1 MEPAGVIRLT
11 IESRKENVCLVGGA
25 VRGIADMLSFD
36 TISSYHLELC
46 VVEAVTNVAKHAYHS
61 EAGHFVE
68 IEILLYQDRLTMK
81 ICDSGDR
88 MDLSRIEPLA
98 FDPSKTETLPEHGMG
113 VFILKSIMDE
123 VRYDVVKGRNILTLT
138 KYVKKR
144 KGHAD

>member
-1 MEPAGVIRLT
+1 MIRLT
-11 IESRKENVCLVGGA
+11 IESRAENVSLIGGA

-61 EAGHFVE
+61 EAGHLVE
-68 IEILLYQDRLTMK
+68 VDILIYRDRLTVK

-88 MDLSRIEPLA
+88 MDLTKIEPLA
-98 FDPSKTETLPEHGMG
+98 FDPSEKASLPERGMG

-123 VRYDVVKGRNILTLT
+123 ISYDIVGGRNILTLT
-138 KYVKKR
+138 KYLKNKDR
-144 KGHAD
+144 AC